1 MRQNSTKSTDS
12 KNIPDNMNFNFLLV
26 FYQKMNK
33 DLIMEIITK
42 NVGKM
47 YLSMTR
53 KNNQNIH
60 LRGIGVKYYSLR
72 VCNFENMKK
81 SLPMC
86 LSHTEC
92 SCRLQ
97 HLSFHNA
104 ILSQKHVETQVFLS
118 SQLSSGFAIGSR

>member
-47 YLSMTR
+47 YLSMTG

-60 LRGIGVKYYSLR
+60 LREKELGLNTID
-72 VCNFENMKK
+72 
-81 SLPMC
+81 
-86 LSHTEC
+86 
-92 SCRLQ
+92 
-97 HLSFHNA
+97 
-104 ILSQKHVETQVFLS
+104 
-118 SQLSSGFAIGSR
+118 

>member
-47 YLSMTR
+47 YLSMTG

-81 SLPMC
+81 KL
-86 LSHTEC
+86 TY
-92 SCRLQ
+92 
-97 HLSFHNA
+97 
-104 ILSQKHVETQVFLS
+104 VFVTY
-118 SQLSSGFAIGSR
+118 RM

>member
-47 YLSMTR
+47 YLT
-53 KNNQNIH
+53 
-60 LRGIGVKYYSLR
+60 GVYN
-72 VCNFENMKK
+72 VD
-81 SLPMC
+81 
-86 LSHTEC
+86 
-92 SCRLQ
+92 
-97 HLSFHNA
+97 
-104 ILSQKHVETQVFLS
+104 
-118 SQLSSGFAIGSR
+118 

>member
-53 KNNQNIH
+53 KNNQIIH
-60 LRGIGVKYYSLR
+60 LRGMGVKYYSLR
-72 VCNFENMKK
+72 VCNLENMKR
-81 SLPMC
+81 
-86 LSHTEC
+86 
-92 SCRLQ
+92 RLTYM
-97 HLSFHNA
+97 F
-104 ILSQKHVETQVFLS
+104 VTYRMFL
-118 SQLSSGFAIGSR
+118 